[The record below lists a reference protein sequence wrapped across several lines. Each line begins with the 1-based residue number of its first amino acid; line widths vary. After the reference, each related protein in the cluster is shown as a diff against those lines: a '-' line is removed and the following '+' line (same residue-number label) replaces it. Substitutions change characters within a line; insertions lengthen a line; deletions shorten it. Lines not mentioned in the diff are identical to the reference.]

1 MDPQIF
7 HEIDE
12 NLTSGDVDQLKFLC
26 LDFIPKRRLESV
38 TDAKDLILRLDEQG
52 LLEDELL
59 FPELLIT
66 IGRID
71 LLEILKKS
79 KEEVKRNLL
88 RCDNSRKGVSAYRK
102 MLLKISEDMTEEN
115 FRAAKFL
122 LDLPRAK
129 LGRSTSFLD
138 TLIEM
143 EKQQRLGPDNL
154 DELYRILEKCD
165 KQLAVM
171 IERFR
176 NQSHRDQEQ
185 VGGRLPLEEV
195 FLNNPVSETMERERR
210 RNSSA
215 GTITTDAETPL
226 NPNEYYILTQRPL
239 GYCLIIN
246 NYNFLKSTNL
256 LKRTGTDMDKDR
268 LAKLFSRMHFQIEV
282 RSDLEAWAIKDEI
295 KQFANKNHA
304 SMGAFVCCIL
314 SHGEKGTV
322 LGTDGKPVEIREVT
336 LPFAGCRTLASKPK
350 LFFIQACQGD
360 ENQAGVWTSDGREDA
375 PEEDEKYEED
385 AGIIVLR
392 KIPIEADF
400 LIGMATVEHYLSY
413 RHTKEGSI
421 FIQELCKKMEELCP
435 KKEDM
440 LSILTKVNFEVSK
453 RILKGYKQM
462 PEPRYTLTKKLVLP
476 ID

>member
-79 KEEVKRNLL
+79 KEEVERNLL
-88 RCDNSRKGVSAYRK
+88 QCDNSRKGVSAYRK

-165 KQLAVM
+165 KQLANM

-185 VGGRLPLEEV
+185 GGRLPLEEV
-195 FLNNPVSETMERERR
+195 FLNNPVSEIDLP
-210 RNSSA
+210 NCL
-215 GTITTDAETPL
+215 AEC
-226 NPNEYYILTQRPL
+226 I
-239 GYCLIIN
+239 
-246 NYNFLKSTNL
+246 S
-256 LKRTGTDMDKDR
+256 R
-268 LAKLFSRMHFQIEV
+268 LRYGMI
-282 RSDLEAWAIKDEI
+282 W
-295 KQFANKNHA
+295 
-304 SMGAFVCCIL
+304 
-314 SHGEKGTV
+314 
-322 LGTDGKPVEIREVT
+322 KPG
-336 LPFAGCRTLASKPK
+336 L
-350 LFFIQACQGD
+350 
-360 ENQAGVWTSDGREDA
+360 
-375 PEEDEKYEED
+375 
-385 AGIIVLR
+385 
-392 KIPIEADF
+392 
-400 LIGMATVEHYLSY
+400 
-413 RHTKEGSI
+413 
-421 FIQELCKKMEELCP
+421 
-435 KKEDM
+435 
-440 LSILTKVNFEVSK
+440 
-453 RILKGYKQM
+453 
-462 PEPRYTLTKKLVLP
+462 
-476 ID
+476 

>member
-1 MDPQIF
+1 MALQIF

-12 NLTSGDVDQLKFLC
+12 NLTSGDVEQLKFLC

-38 TDAKDLILRLDEQG
+38 IDAKDLILRLDEQG
-52 LLEDELL
+52 LLDDELL

-79 KEEVKRNLL
+79 KEEVERNLL
-88 RCDNSRKGVSAYRK
+88 QCDDSRKGVSAYRK

-115 FRAAKFL
+115 FRSVKFL
-122 LDLPRAK
+122 LDFPRAR
-129 LGRSTSFLD
+129 LGQSASFLD
-138 TLIEM
+138 ALVEM
-143 EKQQRLGPDNL
+143 EKQQRLGADNL

-165 KQLAVM
+165 KQLANM

-185 VGGRLPLEEV
+185 GRRLPLEEV
-195 FLNNPVSETMERERR
+195 FINNPVSETMERERR
-210 RNSSA
+210 RTSSD
-215 GTITTDAETPL
+215 GTISIDAEPSF
-226 NPNEYYILTQRPL
+226 NPDEYYILTQRPL

-246 NYNFLKSTNL
+246 NCNFMESTKL
-256 LKRTGTDMDKDR
+256 QKRTGTDMDKDR
-268 LAKLFSRMHFQIEV
+268 LSRLFSRMHFKIEV
-282 RSDLEAWAIKDEI
+282 RNDLEASAIKDEI
-295 KQFANKNHA
+295 KTFAKKNHA
-304 SMGAFVCCIL
+304 QMGAFVCCIL

-336 LPFAGCRTLASKPK
+336 LPFAGCKTLANKPK

-360 ENQAGVWTSDGREDA
+360 EAQIGVWTADGH
-375 PEEDEKYEED
+375 EEEKEEEYEED
-385 AGIIVLR
+385 AGIMVFR
-392 KIPIEADF
+392 KIPVEADF
-400 LIGMATVEHYLSY
+400 LIGMATVEHYRAY
-413 RHTKEGSI
+413 RHTKQGSI
-421 FIQELCKKMEELCP
+421 FIQELCQKMEELCP
-435 KKEDM
+435 RKEDI

-453 RILKGYKQM
+453 KILKGHKQM